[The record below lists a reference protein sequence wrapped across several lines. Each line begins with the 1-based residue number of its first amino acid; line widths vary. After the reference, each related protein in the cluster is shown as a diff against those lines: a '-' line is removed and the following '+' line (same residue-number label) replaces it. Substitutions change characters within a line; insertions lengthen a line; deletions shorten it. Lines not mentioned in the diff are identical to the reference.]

1 MSAKLY
7 RTRRLPRPGDLPPQ
21 AAADDEATPPCSPPR
36 APIRDEAVSDGD
48 TEVVPGSHEDA
59 RRKADCKEEQTPRK
73 RQQTLPP
80 AAAAAG
86 VGVRS
91 EARRADDPLS
101 SSSAAVTV
109 VAAAAVIKLED
120 TPPCSPTRAPIG
132 REDQGMIRSSCD
144 RTSVASSAGAA
155 STLPIGR
162 YASAPLQDVKKPFAP
177 PQEALRQLA
186 VAPPQS
192 AFSDQLDEGQQ
203 RAFGLAMTGANM
215 FLTGGPGTGKSF
227 TLLKIIAALKK
238 THGNSGVLVAA
249 PTGVAALIAEG
260 QTLHSKPGPGIPKG
274 TTEAFGNM
282 RSWSSSEIWKRVR
295 CLVIDE
301 VSMVDLFKHQRHTHV
316 LCCAALVVI
325 VTGVVRCMTGG
336 CRVPRLVHF
345 HRLRH

>member
-21 AAADDEATPPCSPPR
+21 AAADDEATPPYSPPR
-36 APIRDEAVSDGD
+36 TPIEAVSDGD
-48 TEVVPGSHEDA
+48 TEAMPGSHEDA

-91 EARRADDPLS
+91 EARRADD
-101 SSSAAVTV
+101 
-109 VAAAAVIKLED
+109 
-120 TPPCSPTRAPIG
+120 
-132 REDQGMIRSSCD
+132 
-144 RTSVASSAGAA
+144 TSVASSAGAA

-162 YASAPLQDVKKPFAP
+162 YASAPLQDVKEPFAP

-203 RAFGLAMTGANM
+203 RAFGLAMSGANM

-238 THGNSGVLVAA
+238 KHGNSGVLVAA

-282 RSWSSSEIWKRVR
+282 RSCSSSEIWKRVR

-301 VSMVDLFKHQRHTHV
+301 VSMVDLFKRQRHTHV
-316 LCCAALVVI
+316 LCYTRGYCDGCCAV
-325 VTGVVRCMTGG
+325 
-336 CRVPRLVHF
+336 
-345 HRLRH
+345 

>member
-1 MSAKLY
+1 M
-7 RTRRLPRPGDLPPQ
+7 
-21 AAADDEATPPCSPPR
+21 
-36 APIRDEAVSDGD
+36 
-48 TEVVPGSHEDA
+48 PGSHEDA

-109 VAAAAVIKLED
+109 AAAAAAVIKLED
-120 TPPCSPTRAPIG
+120 TPPCSPPRAPSG

-177 PQEALRQLA
+177 PQEALRQLV

-192 AFSDQLDEGQQ
+192 ALSDQLDEGQQ
-203 RAFGLAMTGANM
+203 RAFVLAMTGANM

-238 THGNSGVLVAA
+238 KHGESGVLVAA

-260 QTLHSKPGPGIPKG
+260 QTLHSKPGPGIPAG
-274 TTEAFGNM
+274 TTAAFGNM
-282 RSWSSSEIWKRVR
+282 RSWSSSEIWKCVR

-301 VSMVDLFKHQRHTHV
+301 VSMVGLFKRQRNTHV
-316 LCCAALVVI
+316 LCCAASCLI
-325 VTGVVRCMTGG
+325 VTGVVRYVDRWMQSSSTGS
-336 CRVPRLVHF
+336 CPPLPTPCC
-345 HRLRH
+345 LSLEET